1 MLRPLHDVA
10 ADLDIAPAHVLPWGR
25 DRAKIDLAALDGAPK
40 GRGRLVLV
48 SAINPTP
55 AGEGKTTM
63 SVSLAMGL
71 RRRGARVGL
80 ALREPSMGPLFG
92 VKGGATGGGKAVVE
106 PGDAINFHFTGDLHA
121 ITSAHNL
128 LAAVVDN
135 ALHFGTSRLDARR
148 VRWPRVLDMNDRAL
162 RHVVVG
168 LGGRSEGVPREARF
182 DITAASEVMAVLCL
196 ASSPEDLRARLARM
210 VVGEAADGSVVRA
223 EELGVDGAMAKV
235 LADALMP
242 NLAQTAEGG
251 ATFIH
256 GGPFANIAHGCNSLL
271 ATRLS
276 LHHADVTVTEAGF
289 GFDLGGLKFLDLKA
303 RQGGPW
309 PDALVLVATLRA
321 LRMHGGAPVS
331 RAGDPDVDA
340 LAKGFAN
347 LEHHLDLAASF
358 GLPACV
364 AINVFGGDT
373 EAELRWLEHA
383 LAARGVTSA
392 RVTAFADGGAG
403 GEALADVVLERLKGP
418 TPQRRTLYDVTQPIP
433 EKLNAIA
440 RCWGASGVELTPA
453 ATRQAAALATQGLAD
468 LPICVARAP
477 SWLSGRAGDVGRP
490 TGFTV
495 EIRELR
501 PSAGAGFIV
510 ALAGEISTMPGL
522 PKVPAAAAM
531 Q

>member
-10 ADLDIAPAHVLPWGR
+10 ADLDIAPDHVLPWGR
-25 DRAKIDLAALDGAPK
+25 DRAKIDLAALHGAPK

-63 SVSLAMGL
+63 SVGLAMGL
-71 RRRGARVGL
+71 RRRGVRVGL

-92 VKGGATGGGKAVVE
+92 VKGGATGGGKAIVE
-106 PGDAINFHFTGDLHA
+106 PGEAINFHFTGDLHA

-135 ALHFGTSRLDARR
+135 ALHFGTSRLDPRR

-162 RHVVVG
+162 RHVVLG
-168 LGGRSEGVPREARF
+168 LGGRSEGVPRETRF

-210 VVGEAADGSVVRA
+210 VVGEAPDGSVVRA
-223 EELGVDGAMAKV
+223 EELGVDGAMVKV

-251 ATFIH
+251 AAFIH

-321 LRMHGGAPVS
+321 LRMHGARRSAAPEIPTS
-331 RAGDPDVDA
+331 TRSPRASPTSSTTSTSRRRSACRRAWPSTCSAATARPSCAGSSTRSRRAGSPRR
-340 LAKGFAN
+340 
-347 LEHHLDLAASF
+347 ASRRS
-358 GLPACV
+358 P
-364 AINVFGGDT
+364 T
-373 EAELRWLEHA
+373 
-383 LAARGVTSA
+383 AARGARPWPTS
-392 RVTAFADGGAG
+392 
-403 GEALADVVLERLKGP
+403 
-418 TPQRRTLYDVTQPIP
+418 
-433 EKLNAIA
+433 
-440 RCWGASGVELTPA
+440 
-453 ATRQAAALATQGLAD
+453 
-468 LPICVARAP
+468 
-477 SWLSGRAGDVGRP
+477 
-490 TGFTV
+490 
-495 EIRELR
+495 
-501 PSAGAGFIV
+501 
-510 ALAGEISTMPGL
+510 
-522 PKVPAAAAM
+522 
-531 Q
+531 